1 MVQAN
6 FETGIIV
13 LKDKESGKEVA
24 KAEDKTI
31 CDGSKY
37 YFFVSLANKR
47 TKIQLVN
54 E

>member
-13 LKDKESGKEVA
+13 YKDKQSGKEVG
-24 KAEDKTI
+24 KIEDKTI

-37 YFFVSLANKR
+37 YFFVSLGYGGI
-47 TKIQLVN
+47 KI
-54 E
+54 

>member
-1 MVQAN
+1 MVEAN

-13 LKDKESGKEVA
+13 FKDKQSGKEVG

-37 YFFVSLANKR
+37 YFFICLGLKG
-47 TKIQLVN
+47 TKI
-54 E
+54 